1 MSAYGITLR
10 AIIANLFGLPRKDD
24 EQPAVSA
31 EATGSRQL
39 IDDQLTVPGYYVAS
53 PDPAPAPK
61 SVPTQVTTQVVS
73 SARS

>member
-31 EATGSRQL
+31 EATGQRQP

-53 PDPAPAPK
+53 PEPAPAPK
-61 SVPTQVTTQVVS
+61 SIATQVAS
-73 SARS
+73 SVRS